1 MTKQPLPG
9 MATATAALV
18 LSLGACSPGTQ
29 VHTQVAPEAIQER
42 PTTVSVKAAAEYVGG
57 RTPYEYSPLLDDA
70 ATSQAL
76 RADLARGLARRGYV
90 VSDAAPDAT
99 LVYYL
104 ALPEQHDF
112 TDADYDFTWRPAW
125 WRGWASA
132 GNDASQ
138 EEYADGALMIDLVD
152 ARTGEVLWREHA
164 ETPVPGHERA
174 YERVLGRSV
183 AAMLSRLPARPAGNS
198 QPGRTTRPGGRPSC
212 RRLPRRA
219 GCPPQG
225 LVIEGQ

>member
-138 EEYADGALMIDLVD
+138 EDADGALMIDLVD

-183 AAMLSRLPARPAGNS
+183 AAMLSRLPARPRGQ
-198 QPGRTTRPGGRPSC
+198 QPAPGGRPG
-212 RRLPRRA
+212 RAGGRRA
-219 GCPPQG
+219 GGCRG
-225 LVIEGQ
+225 GRAARLRGS